1 MELEGFGAS
10 LVGRAIYV
18 CASPE
23 KAWIP
28 YEFISGTNYNCRIC
42 ISGHPKNVRLVD
54 TADVW
59 NAVFHPSSSRD
70 WSCIATMIQ
79 SMGPQ
84 VLLVFDSY
92 APAAPPSFITFLD
105 NCMAAGRVVLTRIW
119 IGTHVEI
126 PCIPDAILF
135 PVFAGAGAGA
145 GGAAAAATE
154 AYEMMRR
161 LPGRGG
167 HGAWSAPNL
176 DEWNVI
182 VKATADGHLGIMISD
197 VGEHSW
203 SLFWHKVEDSY
214 VGTFGSN
221 LLMAK
226 ILIGSGMKLMDRYS
240 A

>member
-10 LVGRAIYV
+10 LVGRAVYV
-18 CASPE
+18 CAPPE

-28 YEFISGTNYNCRIC
+28 YEFISGTTYNCRIC
-42 ISGHPKNVRLVD
+42 ISGHPKNIRLID
-54 TADVW
+54 TSEGW

-92 APAAPPSFITFLD
+92 APVPPSTFITFLD
-105 NCMAAGRVVLTRIW
+105 NCVTAGRVVLTRIW

-135 PVFAGAGAGA
+135 PVFGPGITG
-145 GGAAAAATE
+145 AATE

-161 LPGRGG
+161 LPARNN
-167 HGAWSAPNL
+167 HGTWSAPNL
-176 DEWNVI
+176 DEWGVL

-197 VGEHSW
+197 IGEHAW
-203 SLFWHKVEDSY
+203 SLFWHKVEDSHL
-214 VGTFGSN
+214 GTPGSN
-221 LLMAK
+221 LLHAR
-226 ILIGSGMKLMDRYS
+226 LLLGTGMKLLERC
-240 A
+240 

>member
-1 MELEGFGAS
+1 M
-10 LVGRAIYV
+10 V
-18 CASPE
+18 
-23 KAWIP
+23 
-28 YEFISGTNYNCRIC
+28 
-42 ISGHPKNVRLVD
+42 
-54 TADVW
+54 
-59 NAVFHPSSSRD
+59 
-70 WSCIATMIQ
+70 Q

-92 APAAPPSFITFLD
+92 APAAPASFISFLD
-105 NCMAAGRVVLTRIW
+105 NCVTAGRVVLTRIW

-135 PVFAGAGAGA
+135 PVFGGGV
-145 GGAAAAATE
+145 GAAE

-167 HGAWSAPNL
+167 HGAWNASNL

-182 VKATADGHLGIMISD
+182 VKATAEGHFGMMISD

-203 SLFWHKVEDSY
+203 SLFWHKLEDSQ
-214 VGTFGSN
+214 VGTPGSN

-226 ILIGSGMKLMDRYS
+226 ILLGTGMKLLDRC
-240 A
+240 

>member
-18 CASPE
+18 CAPPE

-28 YEFISGTNYNCRIC
+28 HEFISGTTYNCRIC
-42 ISGHPKNVRLVD
+42 ISGHPKNVRLID
-54 TADVW
+54 TADGW

-92 APAAPPSFITFLD
+92 APPAPASFITFLD
-105 NCMAAGRVVLTRIW
+105 NCVSSGRVILTRIW

-135 PVFAGAGAGA
+135 PVFSGSGVG
-145 GGAAAAATE
+145 AATE

-176 DEWNVI
+176 DEWNVL
-182 VKATADGHLGIMISD
+182 VKATAEGHLGIMISD
-197 VGEHSW
+197 VGEHNW
-203 SLFWHKVEDSY
+203 SLFWHKVEDSHL
-214 VGTFGSN
+214 GTPGSN

-226 ILIGSGMKLMDRYS
+226 ILLGSGMKLLDRC
-240 A
+240 